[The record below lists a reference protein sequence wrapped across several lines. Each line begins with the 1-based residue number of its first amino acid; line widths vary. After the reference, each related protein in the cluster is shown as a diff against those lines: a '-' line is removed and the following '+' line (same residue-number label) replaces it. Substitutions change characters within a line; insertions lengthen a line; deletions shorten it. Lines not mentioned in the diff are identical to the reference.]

1 VPPIKLKPHL
11 AAYGHTCLTAKQAGF
26 GGMSNGELLAAA
38 EGNWEVLVTVDKS
51 MKYQQNL
58 TNRNIAVLVI
68 RAKSSDIDDLLP
80 YLDECVTALKTIKSG
95 QVVKVGDPALR

>member
-1 VPPIKLKPHL
+1 MRPRRPI
-11 AAYGHTCLTAKQAGF
+11 GD
-26 GGMSNGELLAAA
+26 
-38 EGNWEVLVTVDKS
+38 VLVTVDKS

-80 YLDECVTALKTIKSG
+80 YLDECVAALKTIKPG
-95 QVVKVGDPALR
+95 QVVKVGDPNLR